1 MGAEF
6 NKNKTKLSDLE
17 GMMSLFSFESHS
29 RGVEWGGR
37 YVDFSLIP
45 NTCVFF
51 WAFSRNG
58 DETPK
63 PFTLRL
69 ISEKNHY
76 TFIVPGQRLVFGL
89 LRRPRKQKRGLVQK
103 ECSQEAHHLL

>member
-51 WAFSRNG
+51 
-58 DETPK
+58 
-63 PFTLRL
+63 
-69 ISEKNHY
+69 
-76 TFIVPGQRLVFGL
+76 
-89 LRRPRKQKRGLVQK
+89 
-103 ECSQEAHHLL
+103 